1 MKEYYLEIIVPLVI
15 NCAFFNNSFALCTFW
30 VNKDVEVVDFFITV
44 LLFKT
49 GEVRFALLDE
59 TVAFDALLIAFSIP
73 GIFKFK

>member
-15 NCAFFNNSFALCTFW
+15 NFALFNNSFALCTFW
-30 VNKDVEVVDFFITV
+30 VNKDVEVEDFFITV

-59 TVAFDALLIAFSIP
+59 TVAFVTLLIDFSILA
-73 GIFKFK
+73 IIKFK